1 MVEQEESP
9 SSSNDLQLELKEKL
23 EAAKQLTDR
32 YEKMLQEERTYRQEL
47 ERVFEKKSKEAET
60 STFQLNE
67 QIQSLERLLDNLS
80 AKFNNEMKIVE
91 EKFDELLSINQS
103 RLDDFNTV
111 NEKYQK
117 LLGLYRKNASN
128 MREDNISLPQTVDE
142 LQFEC
147 LKLREEIIET
157 RSAKEHIE
165 EEKASAVAALNSELE
180 QARAMSGRMMRTQ
193 ENEELRQTICDLEK
207 RLSES
212 QAEAGAMAKS
222 LEEFRQRCSQLQ
234 VELDNSEAVQKDF
247 VRLSQNLQI
256 QLEKIRSTEQEVR
269 WQFAEDVAKCNSC
282 EADIRRTTQKG
293 NCLHCGK
300 VFCTNCIKQQIST
313 GPNNRI
319 AKVCSVCHTL
329 LNRNSAPFFSKT
341 FTSPS

>member
-1 MVEQEESP
+1 MAEESP
-9 SSSNDLQLELKEKL
+9 TSSNDLQLELKEKL
-23 EAAKQLTDR
+23 EASKQLADR
-32 YEKMLQEERTYRQEL
+32 YEKQLQEERTYRQEL
-47 ERVFEKKSKEAET
+47 EKVFAKKSKESET

-67 QIQSLERLLDNLS
+67 QIKSLERMLNNVTER
-80 AKFNNEMKIVE
+80 FNNEIRIVE
-91 EKFDELLSINQS
+91 GKFDEVFAVNQDQ
-103 RLDDFNTV
+103 REAYDIIH
-111 NEKYQK
+111 KRYQK
-117 LLGLYRKNASN
+117 LLGFYRKTANQ

-157 RSAKEHIE
+157 RATKEHIE
-165 EEKASAVAALNSELE
+165 EESASAIEALKSELE
-180 QARAMSGRMMRTQ
+180 QARSMVGRTMRTQ
-193 ENEELRQTICDLEK
+193 ENEELRQTISDLEK
-207 RLSES
+207 RLAES
-212 QAEAGAMAKS
+212 QAEVSAMAKS

-269 WQFAEDVAKCNSC
+269 WQFIDDVSKCNTC
-282 EADIRRTTQKG
+282 ESDIRRAQKG

-300 VFCTNCIKQQIST
+300 VFCANCIKQQIPA
-313 GPNNRI
+313 GPNNKMAR
-319 AKVCSVCHTL
+319 VCSVCHTL

-341 FTSPS
+341 FTSS